1 MIRCGPFQEFNLSHK
16 LRPDPDAFLH
26 VLSGQAFA
34 PSPFVHLGKVD
45 ERAIGRHQTAQP
57 SEHLPSRGRYKTIAN
72 AGHVQAWTEVEQR
85 LGELAAAR
93 PGRKLELISVQYDPM
108 FEESLIEELPDQPK
122 SSRPQAVEVA
132 VRLRVTYEL
141 R

>member
-1 MIRCGPFQEFNLSHK
+1 VVFSVGEAESKELYK
-16 LRPDPDAFLH
+16 
-26 VLSGQAFA
+26 
-34 PSPFVHLGKVD
+34 
-45 ERAIGRHQTAQP
+45 RASA
-57 SEHLPSRGRYKTIAN
+57 
-72 AGHVQAWTEVEQR
+72 QAWTEVEQR

-93 PGRKLELISVQYDPM
+93 PGRKLELVAVQYDPM
-108 FEESLIEELPDQPK
+108 LEESLIEELPDRPK

>member
-1 MIRCGPFQEFNLSHK
+1 MVFSVGEAESKELYK
-16 LRPDPDAFLH
+16 
-26 VLSGQAFA
+26 
-34 PSPFVHLGKVD
+34 
-45 ERAIGRHQTAQP
+45 RASA
-57 SEHLPSRGRYKTIAN
+57 
-72 AGHVQAWTEVEQR
+72 QAWTEVERR
-85 LGELAAAR
+85 LDELAAAR
-93 PGRKLELISVQYDPM
+93 PGKKLELVAVEYDPM

>member
-1 MIRCGPFQEFNLSHK
+1 VVFSVGEAKSKELYK
-16 LRPDPDAFLH
+16 
-26 VLSGQAFA
+26 
-34 PSPFVHLGKVD
+34 
-45 ERAIGRHQTAQP
+45 RASA
-57 SEHLPSRGRYKTIAN
+57 
-72 AGHVQAWTEVEQR
+72 QAWTEVEQR

-93 PGRKLELISVQYDPM
+93 PGRKLELVAVQYDPM
-108 FEESLIEELPDQPK
+108 LEESLIEELPDRPK